1 MLGTRARPCEIES
14 SDQQDAPFLVS
25 ESSFL
30 LSLRSA
36 NGVAIGD
43 TDDSGVSTM
52 LLLLLCGY
60 SVTRGREGSG
70 RDYERATSLS
80 GVAVLRETDE
90 QEEKRSPLEH
100 RWPFVASDGPLQDIA
115 DLRLGLRAALG
126 ARGGGCGLDW
136 GLPHNHSY
144 LAS

>member
-52 LLLLLCGY
+52 LLFLLCGY

-70 RDYERATSLS
+70 RDYESARERATSLS
-80 GVAVLRETDE
+80 GAARDGRAGGKEIAAG
-90 QEEKRSPLEH
+90 
-100 RWPFVASDGPLQDIA
+100 AS
-115 DLRLGLRAALG
+115 
-126 ARGGGCGLDW
+126 W
-136 GLPHNHSY
+136 GFCCLPHNHSY